1 MKKRNLLKALLAAT
15 LVCAT
20 VVVAGEGTAAVKG
33 NPKSKIYHK
42 PTCKHYTA
50 KGTTVEFKSEAE
62 AKKAGYTGCKKC
74 CPTKK
79 KTEKPVEKKTEKKA
93 EVPKEK

>member
-20 VVVAGEGTAAVKG
+20 ATFAAEGPAVKG

-50 KGTTVEFKSEAE
+50 KGTTVEFKSEAD
-62 AKKAGYTGCKKC
+62 AKKAGYKGCKKC

-79 KTEKPVEKKTEKKA
+79 KTEKKVEKKTEKKA
-93 EVPKEK
+93 EAPKEQ